1 MLFVP
6 GVYPPGTNE
15 PPTPLLR
22 AQWLSDGRQSL
33 VSWVF
38 EEDGDRLD
46 LAVLPLSGES
56 AVRLFTIE
64 AKEPGQMLM
73 LPIAVVGQ
81 EVLLRGD
88 KTLLK
93 LNLATGAKVS
103 HDLDAAEDELF
114 VYPGLD
120 GESAFYLVQ
129 LNEPKQYVFGRLN
142 PKTLARSPLI
152 TFTNNVADGSFF
164 AYNQKGDRLAF
175 VEKTGDGQQLVVLQA
190 GKPVLTRTISETEE
204 LRCGNAVLLE
214 RKDLIVVSYM
224 REHEGTNRAS
234 FGLLEM
240 PLKEG
245 PIRDTVLIRDTEAK
259 DNFAPFLFQ
268 VGVSHDAKTAAVSSM
283 YLACMGD
290 EFRAEDC
297 ALFFVDL
304 SDAKRKVTRIPIA
317 MPAKRPGPLAK

>member
-1 MLFVP
+1 
-6 GVYPPGTNE
+6 
-15 PPTPLLR
+15 
-22 AQWLSDGRQSL
+22 
-33 VSWVF
+33 
-38 EEDGDRLD
+38 
-46 LAVLPLSGES
+46 
-56 AVRLFTIE
+56 
-64 AKEPGQMLM
+64 
-73 LPIAVVGQ
+73 
-81 EVLLRGD
+81 
-88 KTLLK
+88 
-93 LNLATGAKVS
+93 
-103 HDLDAAEDELF
+103 
-114 VYPGLD
+114 
-120 GESAFYLVQ
+120 
-129 LNEPKQYVFGRLN
+129 
-142 PKTLARSPLI
+142 
-152 TFTNNVADGSFF
+152 
-164 AYNQKGDRLAF
+164 
-175 VEKTGDGQQLVVLQA
+175 LQA

-234 FGLLEM
+234 FGLLEI